1 MGTDSMVI
9 LLPDSHAPRRRGLAV
24 VGIVLAGSL
33 GISAAAD
40 STLTVRSTLARNSVL
55 PHRIHWL
62 GITNLPESKVRE
74 VDFSVD
80 GKLAWV
86 ERHPPYSYGYDGN
99 YLVTSWLTP
108 GTHQFTVTAIAKDG
122 TRATASSTARTSR
135 PRNPLSDLAGHWSR
149 IS

>member
-33 GISAAAD
+33 GISVAAAD

-62 GITNLPESKVRE
+62 EDHEPAGVEGPRSRL
-74 VDFSVD
+74 SVD
-80 GKLAWV
+80 GKLAL
-86 ERHPPYSYGYDGN
+86 G
-99 YLVTSWLTP
+99 
-108 GTHQFTVTAIAKDG
+108 
-122 TRATASSTARTSR
+122 RTSPTLQLR
-135 PRNPLSDLAGHWSR
+135 VRRQLSRD
-149 IS
+149 